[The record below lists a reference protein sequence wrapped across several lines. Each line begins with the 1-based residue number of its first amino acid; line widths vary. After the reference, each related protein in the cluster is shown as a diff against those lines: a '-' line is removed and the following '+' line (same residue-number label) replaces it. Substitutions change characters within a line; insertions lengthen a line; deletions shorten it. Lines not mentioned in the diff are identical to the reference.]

1 MPSRFKMETPY
12 NASSMLVWQHFRIP
26 PEGAVPAFLFASLS
40 YTVILFCNLLL
51 ILTIVLS
58 KNLRQP
64 MHLFLLNMPVND
76 LLGSS
81 AFFLQLL
88 KELRSGSGRLWH
100 PACVTQAFFIH
111 VYAAGTVLILTAM
124 AYDRYVA
131 ICLPLKYN
139 AVMTYGHVARIVA
152 AIWLACLLMIAVL
165 FYLFLRL
172 PRCRSTISN
181 IYCDQPTLLALVCA
195 NTAANHAYGLFIVA
209 VTQLLANGVIAY
221 TYARIL
227 LVCFQ
232 GRQSDTKAKAL
243 QTCATH
249 LFVFLLLE
257 CLGLFTIIS
266 YRVKQLP
273 PSFRGFMGSSTLIFP
288 PSLNP
293 IVYGMKTKEIRDNI
307 VHFFRSRILKSCV
320 RDRHSSSS

>member
-1 MPSRFKMETPY
+1 MENPY
-12 NASSMLVWQHFRIP
+12 NTSSVLVWHHQRIP
-26 PEGAVPAFLFASLS
+26 PERAAVTFLFATLS

-88 KELRSGSGRLWH
+88 KELLSDSGRLWY

-111 VYAAGTVLILTAM
+111 IYAAGTIFILTAM

-131 ICLPLKYN
+131 ICLPLKYG
-139 AVMTYGHVARIVA
+139 AVMTHSHVMKIIA
-152 AIWLACLLMIAVL
+152 AIWLACLLLIGVL
-165 FYLFLRL
+165 FWLLLRL
-172 PRCRSTISN
+172 PRCRSTVHN
-181 IYCDQPTLLALVCA
+181 IYCDHPTLLAMVCA
-195 NTAANHAYGLFIVA
+195 DTTLNQVYGLLLVA
-209 VTQLLANGVIAY
+209 VTQLLANGIILY
-221 TYARIL
+221 TYLRIL
-227 LVCFQ
+227 LACFRS
-232 GRQSDTKAKAL
+232 GRSDTKTKAL

-249 LFVFLLLE
+249 LFVVLLLE

-266 YRVKQLP
+266 YRVKQIP
-273 PSFRGFMGSSTLIFP
+273 DSFRSFMGSSTLIFP

-293 IVYGMKTKEIRDNI
+293 IVYGIRTKEIRDNI
-307 VHFFRSRILKSCV
+307 VHFFRSKMIKSCV
-320 RDRHSSSS
+320 RNLRSSSS